1 MESFED
7 VPVLPF
13 REEPSSPI
21 PQRKMKRLRK
31 ASGLRVSE
39 LPISPTLAPDPFYP
53 SASEDLP
60 DAGEVPDLERSAADA
75 VDPVPTSEDLGKEM
89 AADDELDPL
98 FPDPRDASK
107 SWQPRDVEGGEEEEE
122 WLGGSAWGGES
133 GRIGNGGIM
142 DELRKERSVK
152 KRLNL
157 EGEEDITEEKKK
169 KNKKDKSGE
178 LVGQERRPKES
189 VREKRR
195 LEKERRATLDQ
206 IHAESQRL
214 LRETRDASFKP
225 MPLAHKPISSVLE
238 KIRLR
243 KLEVSKKPS
252 ILHHSDSIVD
262 TDCSVGEMSHISD
275 LSGSKNGKDD
285 NEKSK
290 MDDAVQ
296 AMDGDSSFSFLS
308 CHENVICQKA
318 SDTYLEDSFQIPN
331 NDAQNVSEDSKQ
343 SSRESNQ
350 FDDGADD
357 TLDVLSPSLPASSS
371 KPDPAD
377 VSSSEEEDNDK
388 ENIDPHPH
396 KAAVMDSCPEG
407 VPANAFLDDEAEEE
421 DDSDHDLMR
430 FQEDEEDDESDEN
443 EVFDDLIATGFEEAP
458 VDHEKR
464 NQLHQKW
471 LEQQD
476 AAATDN
482 VLQRLKYGKYQKEPA
497 VLDEEE
503 DEELG
508 EDSED
513 EASYDL
519 PSANVIRNSSK
530 KAKQMIAQMFTDDH
544 DVYVPSD
551 DEEME
556 QTLIRQ
562 RLSKQT
568 EESSFVSPVEDE
580 HSREVFGLIKKLNI
594 APNSK
599 KRGKTATSNFN
610 MLMMGGNSNS
620 SSKSS
625 FLGRTTTSS
634 LPSSRKQGS
643 TMVRT
648 FIFSRDDSN
657 SRSGIST
664 TDNLSDMDQAENQPR
679 HTSSS
684 KFRASQLK
692 PAASRTKVEGNGSS
706 GSSLFEILRQSSMI
720 FDKQMEN
727 KSGSSSHVITETQAA
742 NQFSAFKLGKRFP
755 KLEARN

>member
-7 VPVLPF
+7 APLLPF
-13 REEPSSPI
+13 YEEPSSPI
-21 PQRKMKRLRK
+21 PQRKLKRLRK
-31 ASGLRVSE
+31 ASGPRVSDP
-39 LPISPTLAPDPFYP
+39 PIAPTLDPDPSYH

-60 DAGEVPDLERSAADA
+60 DAREVPDLEGSAADA
-75 VDPVPTSEDLGKEM
+75 VDPAPASEDLGKGM
-89 AADDELDPL
+89 ASDDELDPL

-107 SWQPRDVEGGEEEEE
+107 SWQPRDMEEGEEAEE
-122 WLGGSAWGGES
+122 WWGGSSWGGES
-133 GRIGNGGIM
+133 GRIGMGGIM
-142 DELRKERSVK
+142 DDLRKERSAK

-157 EGEEDITEEKKK
+157 EGEEDITEKKK
-169 KNKKDKSGE
+169 KKKKKKSGE
-178 LVGQERRPKES
+178 LAGQEGRPEES
-189 VREKRR
+189 IREKRR
-195 LEKERRATLDQ
+195 LEKERMANLEQ

-225 MPLAHKPISSVLE
+225 VPLVQKPISSVLE

-252 ILHHSDSIVD
+252 VLYHSDSIAD
-262 TDCSVGEMSHISD
+262 TDCSAAEMSHVSD
-275 LSGSKNGKDD
+275 LSGSNNGKEN
-285 NEKSK
+285 NETSK

-296 AMDGDSSFSFLS
+296 AMDGDSSASFLS
-308 CHENVICQKA
+308 CHENVTYSKA
-318 SDTYLEDSFQIPN
+318 SDAHLEDSFQIPN
-331 NDAQNVSEDSKQ
+331 NDTQNVSKDSKQ
-343 SSRESNQ
+343 SNREKNQ

-357 TLDVLSPSLPASSS
+357 TIDVLSPSLPASSS

-377 VSSSEEEDNDK
+377 VSSSSEEDNDK

-396 KAAVMDSCPEG
+396 KAAVMDSYPEG
-407 VPANAFLDDEAEEE
+407 VPAKAFLDDEAEEE
-421 DDSDHDLMR
+421 DDSDHDLTR
-430 FQEDEEDDESDEN
+430 FPEDEEDDESDEN
-443 EVFDDLIATGFEEAP
+443 EVFDDLIASGFEEAP
-458 VDHEKR
+458 IDHEKR

-482 VLQRLKYGKYQKEPA
+482 VLQRLKYGKYQKEPT
-497 VLDEEE
+497 VLDEED

-513 EASYDL
+513 KASYDL
-519 PSANVIRNSSK
+519 PPANFVRNNSK

-544 DVYVPSD
+544 DAYVPSD
-551 DEEME
+551 DEETE

-562 RLSKQT
+562 CLSKQM

-594 APNSK
+594 APDSK

-625 FLGRTTTSS
+625 FLGRATSSS
-634 LPSSRKQGS
+634 LPSSHKQGS
-643 TMVRT
+643 TTVRT
-648 FIFSRDDSN
+648 FIFSRDDTN

-664 TDNLSDMDQAENQPR
+664 TDNLSDMDQAENEPK

-684 KFRASQLK
+684 KFRGSQLK
-692 PAASRTKVEGNGSS
+692 PASSRTKVEGNGSS
-706 GSSLFEILRQSSMI
+706 GSSLFEILRQSSTI
-720 FDKQMEN
+720 FDKQLEN
-727 KSGSSSHVITETQAA
+727 KRGSSSHVITETQAA
-742 NQFSAFKLGKRFP
+742 YQFSAFKLGKRFP
-755 KLEARN
+755 KVEARN

>member
-1 MESFED
+1 
-7 VPVLPF
+7 
-13 REEPSSPI
+13 
-21 PQRKMKRLRK
+21 MKRLRK
-31 ASGLRVSE
+31 ASGPRVPE
-39 LPISPTLAPDPFYP
+39 PPIAPTLDPDPFHP
-53 SASEDLP
+53 SASDDLP
-60 DAGEVPDLERSAADA
+60 DAREVPDLERSGADA
-75 VDPVPTSEDLGKEM
+75 VDPAPTSEDLGKEM
-89 AADDELDPL
+89 ATDDELDPL
-98 FPDPRDASK
+98 FPDLRDASK
-107 SWQPRDVEGGEEEEE
+107 SWQPRDMEGGEEEKE

-157 EGEEDITEEKKK
+157 EGEEDITEKKK
-169 KNKKDKSGE
+169 KKKKKDKSG
-178 LVGQERRPKES
+178 KEGYS
-189 VREKRR
+189 GSNSCR
-195 LEKERRATLDQ
+195 
-206 IHAESQRL
+206 IS
-214 LRETRDASFKP
+214 ETVAR
-225 MPLAHKPISSVLE
+225 
-238 KIRLR
+238 
-243 KLEVSKKPS
+243 PS
-252 ILHHSDSIVD
+252 ILHHSDSIAN
-262 TDCSVGEMSHISD
+262 TDCSVGEMSHVSD
-275 LSGSKNGKDD
+275 LSGSKNGKDN

-290 MDDAVQ
+290 M
-296 AMDGDSSFSFLS
+296 
-308 CHENVICQKA
+308 A

-331 NDAQNVSEDSKQ
+331 DDTQNVSKDSKQ
-343 SSRESNQ
+343 SSRENNQ

-357 TLDVLSPSLPASSS
+357 TLDVLSLSLPASSS

-377 VSSSEEEDNDK
+377 VSSSSEEDNDK

-407 VPANAFLDDEAEEE
+407 VSANAFLDDEAEEE
-421 DDSDHDLMR
+421 DDSDHDLTR
-430 FQEDEEDDESDEN
+430 FEEDEEDDESDEN

-458 VDHEKR
+458 VDNEKR

-519 PSANVIRNSSK
+519 PPANVIWNSSK

-544 DVYVPSD
+544 DVYIPSD

-556 QTLIRQ
+556 QTLVRQ

-568 EESSFVSPVEDE
+568 EESSFVPPVGDE

-599 KRGKTATSNFN
+599 KRGKAAISNFN

-620 SSKSS
+620 SSK
-625 FLGRTTTSS
+625 
-634 LPSSRKQGS
+634 
-643 TMVRT
+643 
-648 FIFSRDDSN
+648 
-657 SRSGIST
+657 
-664 TDNLSDMDQAENQPR
+664 DQAENQPK

-684 KFRASQLK
+684 KFRGSQLK
-692 PAASRTKVEGNGSS
+692 PAASRTKVQGNGSS
-706 GSSLFEILRQSSMI
+706 GSSLFEKLRQSSMI

-727 KSGSSSHVITETQAA
+727 KSGSGSHVITQTQAA
-742 NQFSAFKLGKRFP
+742 YQFSAFKLGKRFP
-755 KLEARN
+755 KVEARN